1 MGSPKKYRPRW
12 KIKLSPWPFGFRFLA
27 QSNPTEHVFCRF
39 SVLDMQ
45 LRLSRKCPLQYRYG
59 SHRIPHP
66 TWRSL
71 CMLRAAC
78 AACGQPSSLLT
89 DPFSVSAG

>member
-1 MGSPKKYRPRW
+1 MGSQKKYRPGW

-27 QSNPTEHVFCRF
+27 QSNPTEHKHVFCRV
-39 SVLDMQ
+39 SALDMQ

-71 CMLRAAC
+71 CMLRAAL
-78 AACGQPSSLLT
+78 QRVFSLLT
-89 DPFSVSAG
+89 DPFSVSAC